1 MEADH
6 RQTMVV
12 CQSGC
17 TKKTTIDHKLRNP
30 IFRFFPEF
38 AAQDCQLCGERA
50 VHSVCAACDGDLP
63 RRVADGCIRC
73 GAAGV
78 MEQECGA
85 CLIDPPHFDATV
97 AAFGYHFPLD
107 RLIQSFKFSAN
118 LPFVGLF
125 ADAFVAHWQ
134 TKSRAVPHLLVPMP
148 LASKRL
154 ATRGFNQSQLVA
166 VAVGKRLQIPV
177 DGRGLLRVRDT
188 PPQAWLTREERLT
201 NVRGAFDCGVSL
213 AGRSV
218 ALFDDVMTTGA
229 TMSEAARALKKH
241 GATRVE
247 AWVIARAER
256 LH

>member
-1 MEADH
+1 
-6 RQTMVV
+6 
-12 CQSGC
+12 
-17 TKKTTIDHKLRNP
+17 
-30 IFRFFPEF
+30 
-38 AAQDCQLCGERA
+38 
-50 VHSVCAACDGDLP
+50 
-63 RRVADGCIRC
+63 
-73 GAAGV
+73 